1 MEKATNGQFREF
13 VGKLL
18 VKGNDENVAKIDK
31 TKIQNA
37 INSLSSAE
45 DTVFENFV
53 RFINNGYRLLVDG
66 FVSKLFQKTNTIKIE
81 KNPKSF
87 TVKENSVRD
96 FLKSVIKREKEL
108 KNPDPY
114 IDNDLWNYFNG
125 KTILGFNEDLVST
138 IYRFLVNLTHGQI
151 LDEAENTGIK
161 KVYTYLEGLSI
172 IRQAILDGEVDQKGT
187 GILVYFKVE
196 GIDTLCRFYAFR
208 YGDGQLNIYVN
219 KTHLLN
225 EWHAGHGACFSN
237 WNFWTFV
244 RNEYK
249 RLFDTLYLWVF
260 CFFII

>member
-1 MEKATNGQFREF
+1 MFICYNIHKNDFVLNKNNRQMEKASNGQFREF

-45 DTVFENFV
+45 DTVFENLI
-53 RFINNGYRLLVDG
+53 RFINNGCRLLVDG
-66 FVSKLFQKTNTIKIE
+66 FVSKLFQKTNTIKVA

-96 FLKSVIKREKEL
+96 FLKPVIKREKEL

-114 IDNDLWNYFNG
+114 VDNDLWNYFKD
-125 KTILGFNEDLVST
+125 KTIPGFIEDLVSI

-172 IRQAILDGEVDQKGT
+172 IRQAILDGEVDKKGT
-187 GILVYFKVE
+187 GIFVYFKVE
-196 GIDTLCRFYAFR
+196 GIDTLFRFDAFR
-208 YGDGQLNIYVN
+208 LGDGQLDVDVGG
-219 KTHLLN
+219 TRLGC
-225 EWHAGHGACFSN
+225 EWRAGSGACFSN
-237 WNFWTFV
+237 
-244 RNEYK
+244 
-249 RLFDTLYLWVF
+249 
-260 CFFII
+260 